1 MIVKT
6 LLMKRIKVQVILTL
20 MKRIN
25 WNKLKL
31 PILSKLKKERNAREA
46 KNVENLLKTR
56 RNSFGKTK
64 RRLSKK

>member
-1 MIVKT
+1 
-6 LLMKRIKVQVILTL
+6 MKRIKVQVILTL
-20 MKRIN
+20 MKKIN

>member
-1 MIVKT
+1 
-6 LLMKRIKVQVILTL
+6 MKRIKVQVILTL

>member
-1 MIVKT
+1 
-6 LLMKRIKVQVILTL
+6 MKK
-20 MKRIN
+20 IN

>member
-20 MKRIN
+20 MKKIN

>member
-20 MKRIN
+20 MKKIN

-56 RNSFGKTK
+56 RKSFGKTK